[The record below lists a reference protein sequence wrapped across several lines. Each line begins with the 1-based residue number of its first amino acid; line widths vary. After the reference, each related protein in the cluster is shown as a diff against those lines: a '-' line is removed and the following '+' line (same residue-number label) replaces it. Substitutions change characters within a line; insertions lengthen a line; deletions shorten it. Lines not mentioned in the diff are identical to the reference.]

1 MCRVFREKAA
11 EMPLSCVAS
20 ETFAEAGVRAGVRS
34 PFIIAAMASA
44 FRVWPV
50 LLLTASLP
58 LVAAPDDALHVTHRT
73 RALAPGEVVALTVTA
88 PAAITA
94 VESTWRDRP
103 VVFVRRGATS
113 WHALIGI
120 DVEEVPGPRSLS
132 VVARRPG
139 AEDLTALHAFVVEP
153 KQWRTRRL
161 KVARRFVTPPVSAL
175 PRIKEEAALLNALF
189 DVARPQRSWSGAFVR
204 PVEGV
209 AVSGFGVRSVLNGQP
224 RGPHNGADFAA
235 GTGTPIHAPGAGV
248 VAFARPFYY
257 SGNTVIV
264 DHGFGLYSTM
274 AHLSA
279 FDVEEGARVERGTL
293 LGKVG
298 ATGRVTGPHLHW
310 SVRLLGARIDP
321 ESLLVA
327 TE

>member
-1 MCRVFREKAA
+1 
-11 EMPLSCVAS
+11 
-20 ETFAEAGVRAGVRS
+20 
-34 PFIIAAMASA
+34 MASA
-44 FRVWPV
+44 QR
-50 LLLTASLP
+50 LLVGAALLAVVLP
-58 LVAAPDDALHVTHRT
+58 LGAAVEDALVVSQHA
-73 RALAPGEVVALTVTA
+73 RALAPGEVVALTVEA
-88 PAAITA
+88 PPSVTA
-94 VESTWRDRP
+94 VETAWRERP
-103 VVFVRRGATS
+103 VIFVRRSETA

-120 DVEEVPGPRSLS
+120 DVEEVPGPRSLRI
-132 VVARRPG
+132 VATRPG
-139 AEDLTALHAFVVEP
+139 GAELTAVHAFMVEA
-153 KQWRTRRL
+153 KTWRTRRL
-161 KVARRFVTPPVSAL
+161 TVARRFVTPPDSAL
-175 PRIKEEAALLNALF
+175 PRIREETALLNALF
-189 DVARPQRSWSGAFVR
+189 REARPQRSWSGGFVR
-204 PVEGV
+204 PVDGV

-235 GTGTPIHAPGAGV
+235 GTGTPIVAPAAAV
-248 VAFARPFYY
+248 VAFAREFYY
-257 SGNTVIV
+257 SGNTVIL

-279 FDVEEGARVERGTL
+279 FDVQEGARVDRGAL

>member
-1 MCRVFREKAA
+1 
-11 EMPLSCVAS
+11 
-20 ETFAEAGVRAGVRS
+20 
-34 PFIIAAMASA
+34 MASA
-44 FRVWPV
+44 QRLCSVV
-50 LLLTASLP
+50 AILAATLRLA
-58 LVAAPDDALHVTHRT
+58 AAPDSALQVTHQA
-73 RALAPGEVVALTVTA
+73 RALAPGEVVAVTVTA
-88 PAAITA
+88 PAAVTA
-94 VESTWRDRP
+94 VESQWRDHA
-103 VVFVRRGATS
+103 VTFVRRDAGS

-120 DVEEVPGPRSLS
+120 DVEEVPGPRSLRI
-132 VVARRPG
+132 VAHRAG
-139 AEDLTALHAFVVEP
+139 AEDLAAVHAFVVEP

-161 KVARRFVTPPVSAL
+161 TVARRFVTPPASAL
-175 PRIKEEAALLNALF
+175 PRIREEAALLNALF
-189 DVARPQRSWSGAFVR
+189 AITRPQRSWSGAFVR
-204 PVEGV
+204 PVDGV

-248 VAFARPFYY
+248 VAYARPFYY
-257 SGNTVIV
+257 SGNTVIL

-279 FDVEEGARVERGTL
+279 FDVAEGARVDRGTPI
-293 LGKVG
+293 GKVG

>member
-1 MCRVFREKAA
+1 
-11 EMPLSCVAS
+11 
-20 ETFAEAGVRAGVRS
+20 
-34 PFIIAAMASA
+34 
-44 FRVWPV
+44 
-50 LLLTASLP
+50 
-58 LVAAPDDALHVTHRT
+58 LV
-73 RALAPGEVVALTVTA
+73 PGEVVALTVTA
-88 PAAITA
+88 PAAVTA
-94 VESTWRDRP
+94 VESAWRDYP
-103 VVFVRRGATS
+103 VTFVRRSATS
-113 WHALIGI
+113 WHALLGI
-120 DVEEVPGPRSLS
+120 DVEEVPGPRSLR
-132 VVARRPG
+132 VVAHRPG
-139 AEDLTALHAFVVEP
+139 AEDLTAVHAFTVEP

-161 KVARRFVTPPVSAL
+161 KVARRFVTPPASAL
-175 PRIKEEAALLNALF
+175 PRIREETALLNALF
-189 DVARPQRSWSGAFVR
+189 GIARPQRSWTGAFVR

-248 VAFARPFYY
+248 VAYARPFYY

-279 FDVEEGARVERGTL
+279 FDVDEGARVERGTL